1 MDIASITIE
10 NWLTNEAEH
19 LKQLL
24 DPTIYAQVPL
34 IDVNDAQN
42 CADGA
47 LVRFKGMVQDMYG
60 SEVYLETYHF
70 TNNTTGE
77 RVTKSGKYRDTI
89 PCLGL
94 SECIDEFSPK
104 GDRHC
109 YVVVSVPGLNSWV
122 RQHYTIKEPLSESCS
137 RGLKRGIDDV
147 MDVDEDSGK
156 KKATVEPEQKVLHET
171 TANSSLHLKTQACQ
185 VKVYENSDSI
195 KLNEVFEFVGFLT
208 FQDDNTLEEQT
219 HPQSSPCLH
228 IVHFTPLHHLNPYI
242 DSSVTSISLPAIK
255 KELQILFTQL
265 LLGDTLSAEYLIC
278 NLLSEIYT
286 RRDCLPLGKLCLNFS
301 KVPKMD
307 LDYVQELY
315 NILKELLPKSHYIPL
330 SLDNMNTASFT
341 PKKNYENNQLIS
353 GVLQLS
359 RNTHLVLDET
369 KMQEG
374 KLDTLGLHNLKALS
388 NAIRYQKV
396 PYDFKFY
403 SIEFE
408 CDLPVIVFSEG
419 VSLLPHDIQIPLQP
433 DPQCVHSFKEILD
446 AAKHFLNPEMLL
458 NIRRYLTQA
467 RLVEYQLSEGV
478 QELVQEEFVRMR
490 QDHSV
495 KAEDL
500 HNLLVL
506 GRLLS
511 LSEGRDSLGEDT
523 FQKARDMEKE
533 RKSRLV
539 N

>member
-1 MDIASITIE
+1 MDIASITVE

-24 DPTIYAQVPL
+24 SPSIYAQIPL
-34 IDVNDAQN
+34 INLNNAQN
-42 CADGA
+42 YADGA

-60 SEVYLETYHF
+60 SELYLEKYHF
-70 TNNTTGE
+70 TNNTSGE

-89 PCLGL
+89 QCEGL
-94 SECIDEFSPK
+94 SECIEECSPK
-104 GDRHC
+104 GDRYC
-109 YVVVSVPGLNSWV
+109 YLVVPVPGLNSWV
-122 RQHYTIKEPLSESCS
+122 SQHLKEPLNEHSS
-137 RGLKRGIDDV
+137 RGLKRGIEDV
-147 MDVDEDSGK
+147 MDVEEDSERK
-156 KKATVEPEQKVLHET
+156 KLTVEPQKKEVSQTIPLEVV
-171 TANSSLHLKTQACQ
+171 KECQ
-185 VKVYENSDSI
+185 VKVYQNSDSI
-195 KLNEVFEFVGFLT
+195 KLNEVFEFVGFLS
-208 FQDDNTLEEQT
+208 FQDE
-219 HPQSSPCLH
+219 SPCLH
-228 IVHFTPLHHLNPYI
+228 IVNFTLLPHLNPYLETPDI
-242 DSSVTSISLPAIK
+242 TPISTIK

-286 RRDCLPLGKLCLNFS
+286 RRDCLPLGKFCLNFS
-301 KVPKMD
+301 KIPEMD

-315 NILKELLPKSHYIPL
+315 NILKELLPKSNYIPL
-330 SLDNMNTASFT
+330 SLDHMNTATFT
-341 PKKNYENNQLIS
+341 PKKDYENNRLIT
-353 GVLQLS
+353 GTLQLS
-359 RNTHLVLDET
+359 KNTHLVVDET
-369 KMQEG
+369 KLQEG

-403 SIEFE
+403 SIDLE

-433 DPQCVHSFKEILD
+433 DPECVRSFKEILD

-467 RLVEYQLSEGV
+467 RLVEYELNEEI

-490 QDHSV
+490 QDHNV
-495 KAEDL
+495 KVEDL

-511 LSEGRDSLGEDT
+511 LSEGQNSLSRDVLR
-523 FQKARDMEKE
+523 KALDMEKK

>member
-10 NWLTNEAEH
+10 NWLTNEDEH

-24 DPTIYAQVPL
+24 SPSIYAQVPL
-34 IDVNDAQN
+34 INLNDAQN
-42 CADGA
+42 YAEGA

-60 SEVYLETYHF
+60 SELYLKTYHF

-89 PCLGL
+89 ECQGL
-94 SECIDEFSPK
+94 SECIEECSPK
-104 GDRHC
+104 GDRYC
-109 YVVVSVPGLNSWV
+109 YVVVAVPGLNSWV
-122 RQHYTIKEPLSESCS
+122 SQHYALKEPLNEHSS
-137 RGLKRGIDDV
+137 RGLKRGIEDV
-147 MDVDEDSGK
+147 MDVEEDSDRK
-156 KKATVEPEQKVLHET
+156 KLTVEPQKREVVARHT
-171 TANSSLHLKTQACQ
+171 TPLDGVKACQ
-185 VKVYENSDSI
+185 VKVYQNSDSI
-195 KLNEVFEFVGFLT
+195 KLNEVFEFVGFLS
-208 FQDDNTLEEQT
+208 FQDDSLMEQ
-219 HPQSSPCLH
+219 QSPCLH
-228 IVHFTPLHHLNPYI
+228 IVHFTPLPHLNPYLQTPDLTPI
-242 DSSVTSISLPAIK
+242 SSIK

-286 RRDCLPLGKLCLNFS
+286 RRDCLPLGKFCLNFS
-301 KVPKMD
+301 KIPEMD

-315 NILKELLPKSHYIPL
+315 NILKELLPKSSYIPL
-330 SLDNMNTASFT
+330 SLDHMNTATFT
-341 PKKNYENNQLIS
+341 PKKDYENNRLMT

-359 RNTHLVLDET
+359 RNTHLVVDET
-369 KMQEG
+369 KLQEG

-403 SIEFE
+403 SIELE

-433 DPQCVHSFKEILD
+433 DPECVHSFREILD

-467 RLVEYQLSEGV
+467 RLVEYELNEEI

-495 KAEDL
+495 KVEDL

-511 LSEGRDSLGEDT
+511 LSEGKNSLSRDVLR
-523 FQKARDMEKE
+523 KAQDMEKE